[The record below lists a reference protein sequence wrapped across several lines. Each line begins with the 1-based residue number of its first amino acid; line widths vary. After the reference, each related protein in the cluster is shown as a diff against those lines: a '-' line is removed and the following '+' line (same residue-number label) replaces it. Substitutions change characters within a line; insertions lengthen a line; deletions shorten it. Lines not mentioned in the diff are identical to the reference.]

1 MTLEKIIS
9 PLCKSHKQKRNSEEH
24 CNILQSVICCKR
36 LHSSFLIHRS
46 VPSDSD
52 ISRYIQACRASAI
65 YGMAIYWRYTH
76 KRVPALVLRYLVWF
90 GLVWLYLI
98 AESMLA
104 AGSNAGIEVF
114 GLVTMGTIGAR
125 QGPPDLSVDKPSR
138 EHFPRLYIKTH
149 IFFLQ
154 SNLICYPT

>member
-1 MTLEKIIS
+1 MCVYS
-9 PLCKSHKQKRNSEEH
+9 
-24 CNILQSVICCKR
+24 
-36 LHSSFLIHRS
+36 
-46 VPSDSD
+46 
-52 ISRYIQACRASAI
+52 
-65 YGMAIYWRYTH
+65 
-76 KRVPALVLRYLVWF
+76 
-90 GLVWLYLI
+90 LYNMYHHLI
-98 AESMLA
+98 AGSELAA

-154 SNLICYPT
+154 SNLICYPTQAPYFEKVFHVLFIYLFCSSIWFKIDGIPLESIVFVYIFQGREGSQLLNSISAATYI